1 MTAERRPLRVALL
14 GPYPRDLNRI
24 GGGVEAVVAVL
35 AKEMARR
42 PDVELHVMS
51 GLAGLRETRV
61 EQRPDMTLYFLPR
74 RRFARATFHWREVR
88 DLRRLLWN
96 IRPDVVHAHGTGVY
110 AGAAVGAPFPSVI
123 TVHGI
128 VYREARIAVGLKDR
142 LGWELD
148 ALYERWVL
156 RRARHIISISSYVER
171 EFGGWTRAR
180 LYRVENPVPDAYF
193 EIAGGGEPGR
203 ILFAGRVIPRKDP
216 ITAVRALAL
225 LRERFP
231 EATLRI
237 AGETEAEPAY
247 AERVRTLV
255 EELGLR
261 DAVHFLGQLDEE
273 AMLGEY
279 AACSLVLLTSVQETA
294 PVVIEQAMAAGR
306 PVVATAVGGVDGL
319 LTHEQTGLLVPAG
332 DAQAAADALA
342 RLLSSPAERARLTQE
357 ARRQALERFKASAVV
372 EQTLAVYR
380 EVMGRASTGQMSLG
394 HHG

>member
-1 MTAERRPLRVALL
+1 MAPESGKPLRVALL
-14 GPYPRDLNRI
+14 GPYPRDPDRI

-35 AKEMARR
+35 AREMARR
-42 PDVELHVMS
+42 PDMELHILS
-51 GLAGLRETRV
+51 GLTGLRETRV
-61 EQRPDMTLYFLPR
+61 EQRPGMTLYWLPR
-74 RRFARATFHWREVR
+74 RRFARATFHWREVL
-88 DLRRLLWN
+88 DLRRLLRK
-96 IRPDVVHAHGTGVY
+96 IRPDIVHAHGTGVY
-110 AGAAVGAPFPSVI
+110 AGAAVGAPFPAVI

-128 VYREARIAVGLKDR
+128 VYREARIAMSLKDR

-156 RRARHIISISSYVER
+156 HRARHIISISPYVER
-171 EFGGWTRAR
+171 EFGRWTRAR
-180 LYRVENPVPDAYF
+180 LYRVENPIPDAYF
-193 EIAGGGEPGR
+193 EIAGEGEPGR

-216 ITAVRALAL
+216 ITAVRALAI

-231 EATLRI
+231 GVSLRI

-247 AERVRTLV
+247 ARRVRALV
-255 EELGLR
+255 EELKLS
-261 DAVHFLGQLDEE
+261 DAVQFLGHLDET
-273 AMLGEY
+273 AIQREY

-342 RLLSSPAERARLTQE
+342 RLLSSPAERARLAQE
-357 ARRQALERFKASAVV
+357 ARRQALQRFKASAVV

-380 EVMGRASTGQMSLG
+380 EVMTLQVK
-394 HHG
+394 

>member
-1 MTAERRPLRVALL
+1 MMASMSGKPLRVAML
-14 GPYPRDLNRI
+14 GPYPRDPDRI
-24 GGGVEAVVAVL
+24 GGGVEAVTAVL
-35 AKEMARR
+35 AREMARR
-42 PDVELHVMS
+42 PDVELHILS
-51 GLAGLRETRV
+51 GLTGLRETRV
-61 EQRPDMTLYFLPR
+61 EQRRRMTLYWLPR
-74 RRFARATFHWREVR
+74 RRFARATFHWREVL
-88 DLRRLLWN
+88 DLRRLLRK

-110 AGAAVGAPFPSVI
+110 AGAALTAPFPAVI

-128 VYREARIAVGLKDR
+128 VYREARIAMGLKDR

-156 RRARHIISISSYVER
+156 RRARHIIAISPYVEQ

-180 LYRVENPVPDAYF
+180 LYRVENPIPDAYF
-193 EIAGGGEPGR
+193 EIAGEGEPGR

-216 ITAVRALAL
+216 ITAIRAAAL

-231 EATLRI
+231 EVSLRI

-247 AERVRTLV
+247 ARRVRALV
-255 EELGLR
+255 DELGLG

-273 AMLGEY
+273 ALLREY

-306 PVVATAVGGVDGL
+306 PVVATAVGGVNGL
-319 LTHEQTGLLVPAG
+319 LMHEVTGLLAPAG
-332 DAQAAADALA
+332 DAAAVADALA
-342 RLLSSPAERARLTQE
+342 RLLSSPAERARLAQE
-357 ARRQALERFKASAVV
+357 ARRQALQRFKASAVV

-380 EVMGRASTGQMSLG
+380 EVMTLY
-394 HHG
+394 HGE